1 MIMNQIGG
9 GSKNKLILGNL
20 LPGSVVYFSVDN
32 SYYTPNS
39 SSGYYSNRPFIV
51 IHQGKPS
58 NLYGD
63 SCDGT
68 WLMSYYVL
76 DYGSEWK
83 SQTEM
88 YANSGFDTTLNTEFY
103 NKIES
108 TSVKAAIKE
117 VKIPYYNG
125 TNKVGEEGLSRK
137 IFALNIIEMGL
148 VPTSDYSLAGSKLDF
163 FIEEAVNASTDNFE
177 ARVRRYAPRDYQ
189 NGKAFWYAPSN
200 GTGARYRPRPY
211 NATIT
216 DYISDDGV
224 RGYTSYDSHCYV
236 RPALIMRS
244 DTPIT
249 KDGTVLGFPS

>member
-1 MIMNQIGG
+1 MIMNQIGGG

-32 SYYTPNS
+32 SCYSTNA

-68 WLMSYYVL
+68 WLMSYYIL
-76 DYGSEWK
+76 DDVAHWK
-83 SQTEM
+83 SETEM
-88 YANSGFDTTLNTEFY
+88 YANSGFDTTLNTNFY
-103 NKIES
+103 NEIENA
-108 TSVKAAIKE
+108 SVRAAIKE

-163 FIEEAVNASTDNFE
+163 FIEEAIGTGGFE
-177 ARVRRYAPRDYQ
+177 ARARRYAPRDYH
-189 NGKAFWYAPSN
+189 NGKAFWYGPSN
-200 GTGARYRPRPY
+200 DTGAQYRPRPY
-211 NATIT
+211 DATIT
-216 DYISDDGV
+216 DFISGDGV
-224 RGYTSYDSHCYV
+224 EGYAAYDNFCRV

-249 KDGTVLGFPS
+249 KDGIVLGFPS